1 MTVTT
6 IDRITEFKIAAYDKF
21 PYLAPY
27 VYSLTPVERPGL
39 GTMAVDKYGRLYYDP
54 VFAESLTLEQG
65 AYVIYHE
72 ATHLILRHCHR
83 APGIIGDQPTGR
95 ERYLLNVAM
104 DAVVWEFLEAIKD
117 DCPKEG
123 VTFDKLKADYPEAE
137 RNLTVEQWYSILM
150 DKERKPDTPEPQK
163 GEPDEEN
170 AEQEENEGDEK
181 EDGPSEQQGDGE
193 EADGDADGQGEDK
206 DSPESQSGSG
216 SQRPGDGGTD
226 SQDSAGGDSKAEDYE
241 LIGGGSAADGLE
253 RDYEEEPDPKWDAF
267 VEDRLLEAVEKK
279 IEELEN
285 DDEWRRARGTIPGE
299 LKQVIK
305 QKLHPKIN
313 PWDRLRA
320 TVSKAAANP
329 KGFPDYT
336 YRRPNRRQQ
345 GNDIR
350 LKGMQKYSP
359 KAAVVVDTS
368 GSMTPGCLA
377 KALGVI
383 KQGLR
388 ALGQVP
394 VITCDARIGTDQL
407 MTAVHDDF
415 EFVGGGGTDM
425 RIPLAYAEEKYKPD
439 VVVIVTD
446 TYTPWPDKK
455 MKAQLIVAATQ
466 DGDVPD
472 WAIKVR
478 IPDDPRKEELDD

>member
-1 MTVTT
+1 MTVTS

-83 APGIIGDQPTGR
+83 APGIIGDQSTGR

-117 DCPKEG
+117 DCPKDG
-123 VTFDKLKADYPEAE
+123 VTFDKLKADYPQAE
-137 RNLTVEQWYSILM
+137 RNLTVEQWYAILAE
-150 DKERKPDTPEPQK
+150 KRKHPEPEK
-163 GEPDEEN
+163 EESEDDEKDT
-170 AEQEENEGDEK
+170 EQK
-181 EDGPSEQQGDGE
+181 EDGPSEQEGGDEKADEDSDGEDSDNPIRGDGF
-193 EADGDADGQGEDK
+193 G
-206 DSPESQSGSG
+206 GSEK
-216 SQRPGDGGTD
+216 RPGDGGGDPQDNSGGD
-226 SQDSAGGDSKAEDYE
+226 SQDQEYE
-241 LIGGGSAADGLE
+241 MIGGGSAADGLD

-285 DDEWRRARGTIPGE
+285 DEEWRRSRGTIPGE

-305 QKLHPKIN
+305 RKLHPKVN

-350 LKGMQKYSP
+350 LKGISKYAP

-368 GSMTPGCLA
+368 GSMSSGCLA

-394 VITCDARIGTDQL
+394 VITCDSRIGMDQTL
-407 MTAVHDDF
+407 TAVHEDF

-446 TYTPWPDKK
+446 TYTPWPNKK

-466 DGDVPD
+466 DGDVPN

-478 IPDDPRKEELDD
+478 IPDSHTKEELDD